1 MFRFIKNYFIAAFFV
16 SIVNI
21 SSHAMILENHTGES
35 LRVVVWGKIEGARLP
50 SITNEKKLDNGESW
64 DLSKDWDRGSIVTY
78 LKRLQNSLQPGQD
91 GILIICA
98 LALTRDTRIDYPN
111 NMGIKINKDDRN
123 LTFLNKRVLFKGND
137 KFEEL
142 PL

>member
-1 MFRFIKNYFIAAFFV
+1 MFRFIKNYFMAAFLV

-35 LRVVVWGKIEGARLP
+35 LRVQVWGGIEGTGMP
-50 SITNEKKLDNGESW
+50 SMTNEKKLDNGESW
-64 DLSKDWDRGSIVTY
+64 DLTKDWYSDSIVSS
-78 LKRLQNSLQPGQD
+78 LKHLQNSLKPGQD
-91 GILIICA
+91 GILTIYAFTGGIH
-98 LALTRDTRIDYPN
+98 IHYPN

-123 LTFLNKRVLFKGND
+123 WTFLNKRVLFKGND